1 MIYKCKNCDGNM
13 IYRVEERKLYC
24 TYCNSLD
31 TEKMVN
37 GYDMYVCDS
46 CGGQLDVRQYESAG
60 KCPYCSQYIIHSQRV
75 EGELKPSKILPFK
88 VGKEQAKTMIR
99 LEYRK
104 KMYVPDSFL
113 KEVSLQK
120 MEGIYVPFW
129 MYNINAAVDFY
140 GTATK
145 ECVAFNPEANA
156 MAMSRYKVYRKFGAA
171 FRRMPVDAS
180 LAMPDEIMD
189 MLEPYDYQ
197 ELEDFA
203 PKYMSGFF
211 GEIYSDN
218 AKNFE
223 PRAIE
228 KVTQDTK
235 LLLDKALNGFKYVSP
250 IENTMTTDIIGTE
263 YVLLPVWKYLY
274 FYRGKKFEYYIN
286 GQTGKVIGEAPFSM
300 RKMIAYG
307 ATVFL
312 MVLLGA
318 WMILVMLFGV

>member
-13 IYRVEERKLYC
+13 IYHVEERKLYC
-24 TYCNSLD
+24 PYCNSLD
-31 TEKMVN
+31 TEKMVTS
-37 GYDMYVCDS
+37 YDMYLCDS
-46 CGGQLDVRQYESAG
+46 CGGQLEVGQYESAG
-60 KCPYCSQYIIHSQRV
+60 KCPYCSQYIIHSKRV
-75 EGELKPSKILPFK
+75 EGEFKPSKILPFK

-99 LEYRK
+99 LTYRK
-104 KMYVPDSFL
+104 KMY
-113 KEVSLQK
+113 
-120 MEGIYVPFW
+120 
-129 MYNINAAVDFY
+129 
-140 GTATK
+140 
-145 ECVAFNPEANA
+145 
-156 MAMSRYKVYRKFGAA
+156 
-171 FRRMPVDAS
+171 
-180 LAMPDEIMD
+180 MPDEIMD
-189 MLEPYDYQ
+189 MLEPYDYN
-197 ELEDFA
+197 ELEDFV
-203 PKYMSGFF
+203 PKYMSGFL

-235 LLLDKALNGFKYVSP
+235 LLLDKALNGFKYVRP

-263 YVLLPVWKYLY
+263 YVLLPVWKYVY
-274 FYRGKKFEYYIN
+274 SYRGKKFEYYIN
-286 GQTGKVIGEAPFSM
+286 GQTGKIIGEAPFSV